1 MHTNR
6 IGVDVGG
13 TKIHVVTLDA
23 EQRVVHD
30 QRIDT
35 PATYAEIVA
44 AVATLVSGAG
54 AGSVGIGAPGS
65 SSPLTGRW
73 RNSNIVAC
81 NGQPF
86 HADLQAAIDR
96 PIRTA
101 NDANCFA
108 LSEATHGAGR
118 GYGTVAFFTIGT
130 GLGGGLVI
138 GGTLIRGAHDEA
150 AEFGHT
156 GLPWLEPE
164 DLPPTPCFCGKCGC
178 VEMYVS
184 GTGLAKDYLKVTG
197 TARTAPDIVAA
208 ARRGDAVAMEAL
220 RRLQVR
226 FARTC
231 ANIVNMVDP
240 DIIVM
245 GGGMAAL
252 PELVE
257 ELPPL
262 IARYSFSGTAAPLV
276 ARAAFTDSGARGAAL
291 LWD

>member
-1 MHTNR
+1 MTSNR

-13 TKIHVVTLDA
+13 TKIHLLSLDA
-23 EQRVVHD
+23 DQHVLHD
-30 QRIDT
+30 RRIDT
-35 PATYAEIVA
+35 PASYDAIVA
-44 AVATLVSGAG
+44 AVAALVSEAG
-54 AGSVGIGAPGS
+54 DGTVGIGAPGS
-65 SSPLTGRW
+65 TSPLTGLW

-81 NGQPF
+81 NGRPF
-86 HADLQAAIDR
+86 HADLQAAIRR
-96 PIRTA
+96 PIRSA

-108 LSEATHGAGR
+108 LSEASHGAGR
-118 GYGTVAFFTIGT
+118 GHGTVAFFTIGT

-156 GLPWLEPE
+156 GLPWLKPE
-164 DLPPTPCFCGKCGC
+164 DLPPTPCFCGKSGC

-197 TARTAPDIVAA
+197 TARTAPEIVAA
-208 ARRGDAVAMEAL
+208 ARRGDTPALDAL
-220 RRLQVR
+220 RRLQLR

-231 ANIVNMVDP
+231 ANIVNVVDP

-276 ARAAFTDSGARGAAL
+276 ARATFADSGARGAAL
-291 LWD
+291 LWA